1 MQQVDSFCGSERQ
14 SRLSVRSAA
23 SAAAGC
29 PGEAWP
35 LLLRNQHPPR
45 KRLSDFSCCHSSTL
59 CVATDPLTGN
69 AERSLTVQA
78 RLARSFPT
86 LSSAAPIQPTALNH
100 DYARQPAL
108 RDAQRRQQDPPI
120 RPGCLYVS
128 RVGAAHRSE
137 LTTCVHADVTEP
149 GAETYNAVTWALKA
163 GYRHIGESLWLG
175 ADWSGR
181 GC

>member
-1 MQQVDSFCGSERQ
+1 MQRVDSFCGSERQ

-86 LSSAAPIQPTALNH
+86 LSSAAPIHPPPSTMTTLANQPYVTLN
-100 DYARQPAL
+100 DGNKIPQFGLGVCASL
-108 RDAQRRQQDPPI
+108 GLAQRIAP
-120 RPGCLYVS
+120 S
-128 RVGAAHRSE
+128 
-137 LTTCVHADVTEP
+137 
-149 GAETYNAVTWALKA
+149 
-163 GYRHIGESLWLG
+163 
-175 ADWSGR
+175 
-181 GC
+181 